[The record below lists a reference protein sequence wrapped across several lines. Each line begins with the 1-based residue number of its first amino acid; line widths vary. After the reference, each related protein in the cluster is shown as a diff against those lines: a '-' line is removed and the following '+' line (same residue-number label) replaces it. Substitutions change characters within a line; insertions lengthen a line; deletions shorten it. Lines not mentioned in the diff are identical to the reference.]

1 MRGTHWSIALPAAL
15 AFALACVGPEG
26 GARDARRVEEVA
38 DRGDAQRRA
47 STRLVLD
54 GLDADARGDVRLAQ
68 SRYERAIQIDASNPY
83 AYLALARHSVEQGDP
98 DRALAYLDHAESL
111 FESVADEAL
120 GAETHLIGLR
130 GAALRLA
137 GRPREADPLL
147 YEAARREPAL
157 WGDGHLDA
165 AELR

>member
-1 MRGTHWSIALPAAL
+1 MKAARRGTALLAAI
-15 AFALACVGPEG
+15 AFALACVGPNG
-26 GARDARRVEEVA
+26 GAREANRIEDVA

-54 GLDADARGDVRLAQ
+54 GLDADARGDARLAQ

-83 AYLALARHSVEQGDP
+83 AYLALARHYVEQEDP
-98 DRALAYLDHAESL
+98 DRALAYLDHAGSL
-111 FESVADEAL
+111 FESTDDDTP

-130 GAALRLA
+130 GAALDLA
-137 GRPREADPLL
+137 GRSQEADPLL
-147 YEAARREPAL
+147 HEAAQRAPAL